1 MTTFRLLSLL
11 PLALVLS
18 LLTACQEQTSQDSSS
33 SGAALGE
40 SASAEIDTGAALPDT
55 AGDRLGGRADTSG
68 TSVDTSGGSVDTTGT
83 GPAIIPQ
90 SRYTTTASGLK
101 YYDLQTGSGPSP
113 DTSDRVRVHYTGWL
127 RSDSS
132 TFDSSYDRGRPA
144 TFQLTRVV
152 DGWTE
157 GLKSMQ
163 VGGTRQLVIPPDL
176 AYGAQG
182 RGPIPSDATLIF
194 EVKLLGIEGKSGGGA
209 GRR

>member
-55 AGDRLGGRADTSG
+55 AGGRLGGRADTS
-68 TSVDTSGGSVDTTGT
+68 SGGVDTTGT

-194 EVKLLGIEGKSGGGA
+194 EVKLLGIDGKSGGGGA